1 MFLTGLL
8 YRYRCQSLVG
18 LLVFVTLRFIATLRE
33 RYDWSEADFENEW
46 QLAHSNPKVVSLL
59 TITTASSGRKLS
71 SHAAV
76 TTGRDVET
84 DDVAST
90 FSRCLS
96 IHGSEGQL

>member
-1 MFLTGLL
+1 M
-8 YRYRCQSLVG
+8 
-18 LLVFVTLRFIATLRE
+18 RE

-46 QLAHSNPKVVSLL
+46 QLAHSNPKAVWSRDEYNAPVVSLL